1 MFALEMAW
9 GTDVIWEGSMFTSC
23 FTDMLSMFET
33 SEKEKQTFR
42 EKIPA
47 DCFPRLFS
55 WASAR
60 NSPNTRLHT
69 QTCMYKHEHTRMYF
83 PATKNTF
90 LLHLKKQKLGKK
102 GMLWGRLLRTF
113 FRVDAVW
120 LATVPETHWKF
131 ILGTWTEERDRTK
144 EESWFYNGCII
155 FGHYK
160 IVKNLYGWICSLFHV
175 QETQFS
181 PQNQGSTVIPVWF
194 SGKTDVK
201 CHSSR
206 SCVYFI
212 LLQPRGQ
219 LSRVDCFLASNIV
232 LMVRLGFHMEHSVTS
247 WSLLV
252 SWWCLKFFWSLSFLK
267 EICRQRTLN
276 CFVLLNLKSW
286 SHLDLKTTD
295 VTISAKKKIGMRYD
309 QCNDYNNKNN

>member
-23 FTDMLSMFET
+23 FTDMLNMFET
-33 SEKEKQTFR
+33 SGKEKQTFQ

-47 DCFPRLFS
+47 DCFPRLFF

-60 NSPNTRLHT
+60 NSPNTRLRT
-69 QTCMYKHEHTRMYF
+69 QTCMYKHEHTCIYF
-83 PATKNTF
+83 PATKNSF

-102 GMLWGRLLRTF
+102 GMLWGRFL
-113 FRVDAVW
+113 RVDAVW

-131 ILGTWTEERDRTK
+131 ILGTWTEERNRTK
-144 EESWFYNGCII
+144 EESWFFNGYII
-155 FGHYK
+155 FCHYK
-160 IVKNLYGWICSLFHV
+160 IVKNLYGWICSLFPM
-175 QETQFS
+175 QETQLS

-212 LLQPRGQ
+212 LLQPHGQ
-219 LSRVDCFLASNIV
+219 LSRVVCFLASNIV
-232 LMVRLGFHMEHSVTS
+232 LIVHLGFHMEHGVTS

-252 SWWCLKFFWSLSFLK
+252 SRWCLKFFWSLFLFWGKFIDK
-267 EICRQRTLN
+267 ECWIALCCWIWNHGPIWVWKQQ
-276 CFVLLNLKSW
+276 
-286 SHLDLKTTD
+286 
-295 VTISAKKKIGMRYD
+295 M
-309 QCNDYNNKNN
+309 